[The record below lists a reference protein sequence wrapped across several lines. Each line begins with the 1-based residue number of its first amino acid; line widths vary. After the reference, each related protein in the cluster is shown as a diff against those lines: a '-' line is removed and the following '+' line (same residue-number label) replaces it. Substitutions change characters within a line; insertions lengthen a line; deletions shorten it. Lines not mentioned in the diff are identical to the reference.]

1 MKPDWIK
8 ALEVAADK
16 FWKEEYPKKSF
27 DERCHYWKET
37 MEKGMKE
44 QEKLGLPAFSV
55 FNKSN
60 NLFIFLG
67 DFDQKWSLNKRA
79 LGEFLIILNSIISQ
93 SMGTILRDSMGIEP
107 YVK

>member
-55 FNKSN
+55 FNKSWYDSVN
-60 NLFIFLG
+60 EQEPEI
-67 DFDQKWSLNKRA
+67 DQ
-79 LGEFLIILNSIISQ
+79 IISQ
-93 SMGTILRDSMGIEP
+93 LFNTHWKNMDKIAFEKAICEDLKED
-107 YVK
+107 